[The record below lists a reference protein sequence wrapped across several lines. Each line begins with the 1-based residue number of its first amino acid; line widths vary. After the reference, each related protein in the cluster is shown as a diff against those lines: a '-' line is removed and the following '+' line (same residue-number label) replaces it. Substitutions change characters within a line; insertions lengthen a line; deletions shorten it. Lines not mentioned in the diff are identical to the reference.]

1 MEIKNFVTYSM
12 GENIYLLIE
21 NEHIAVVDPGGN
33 YDEIAAFIEENN
45 YSLDYILLTHG
56 HADHIGA
63 LNPLKEQFGGRV
75 IAHLEEK
82 ELLETPEMN
91 LSGRGKSGIRV
102 YADQFVR
109 EEDELDF
116 QGSKIRFVHTPGHTA
131 GSMLIL
137 IDDLMFS
144 GDMLFRGT
152 VGRSDLPTS
161 DPEAM
166 DRSIDLLINMNKD
179 YKVFPG
185 HGEATT
191 LFHEKKYN
199 AFLK

>member
-1 MEIKNFVTYSM
+1 MEIKNFVTHSM

-21 NEHIAVVDPGGN
+21 KDHIAVVDPGGN
-33 YDEIAAFIEENN
+33 YDEISGFIEENN

-63 LNPLKEQFGGRV
+63 LNPLKEKFGGRV

-102 YADQFVR
+102 YADQFIT
-109 EEDELDF
+109 EEDMLDF
-116 QGSKIRFVHTPGHTA
+116 QGNKIRFVHTPGHTG

-166 DRSIDLLINMNKD
+166 DRSIDLLRNMAKD